1 MNDLPEPTEHEIFLA
16 SEGFGPPTEAI
27 SRFSGFDGLAPGGP
41 VPTFD
46 QGDQREQGEQVEN
59 ADVTVTCGAVQRN
72 LQLHL
77 DGELVPAQHLLM
89 ANHLTSC
96 LACQSAQLFQTQ
108 LRTVVAQKALDPVP
122 DELRT
127 RIARALGIE

>member
-1 MNDLPEPTEHEIFLA
+1 MNELPEPTEHEIFLA
-16 SEGFGPPTEAI
+16 SEGFGPPAEAI
-27 SRFSGFDGLAPGGP
+27 SRFSGFDALAPGGP

-46 QGDQREQGEQVEN
+46 HVDPVEQ
-59 ADVTVTCGAVQRN
+59 ADMSVTCGAVQRN

-77 DGELVPAQHLLM
+77 DGELVPAQHLLI
-89 ANHLTSC
+89 ANHLSSC

>member
-16 SEGFGPPTEAI
+16 SEGFGPPAEAT
-27 SRFSGFDGLAPGGP
+27 SRFSGFDALAPGGP

-46 QGDQREQGEQVEN
+46 HVDPVEQ
-59 ADVTVTCGAVQRN
+59 ADLSVTCGAVQRN

-77 DGELVPAQHLLM
+77 DGELVRAQHQLM
-89 ANHLTSC
+89 ANHLSSC

>member
-1 MNDLPEPTEHEIFLA
+1 MNEPPEPTEHEIFLA
-16 SEGFGPPTEAI
+16 SEGFGPPAEAI
-27 SRFSGFDGLAPGGP
+27 SRFSGFDALAPGGP

-46 QGDQREQGEQVEN
+46 QVEEADQVEQ
-59 ADVTVTCGAVQRN
+59 ADMTVACGAVQRN

-77 DGELVPAQHLLM
+77 DGELVPAQHLLI
-89 ANHLTSC
+89 ANHLSSC

>member
-1 MNDLPEPTEHEIFLA
+1 MNEPPEPTEHEIFLA
-16 SEGFGPPTEAI
+16 SEGFGPPPEAI
-27 SRFSGFDGLAPGGP
+27 SRFSGFDALAPGGP
-41 VPTFD
+41 VPIFD
-46 QGDQREQGEQVEN
+46 QADHVDPVDQ
-59 ADVTVTCGAVQRN
+59 ADIAVTCGAVQRN

-77 DGELVPAQHLLM
+77 DGELVPEQHLLM
-89 ANHLTSC
+89 ANHLSGC